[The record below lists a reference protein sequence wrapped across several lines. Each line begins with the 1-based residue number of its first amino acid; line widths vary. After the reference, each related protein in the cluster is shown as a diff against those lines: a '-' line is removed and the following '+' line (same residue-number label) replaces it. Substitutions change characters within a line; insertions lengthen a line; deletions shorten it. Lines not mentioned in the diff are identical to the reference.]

1 MVTLANRVKVATSTT
16 GTGTITLGAAEDGY
30 QTFAAGGI
38 TNGQTVRYVIE
49 DGNNW
54 EIGTGTY
61 TATGTTLTRTVTES
75 SNAGSAISLSGTAVV
90 FLSGG
95 AEELQHAADMD
106 QGVATTGSPT
116 FAGLTVDTS
125 TLVVDSTNNRVG
137 IGETAPEAS
146 LHITTSSGDTVLILE
161 ADPTNTN
168 ENDTPYIVFRA
179 DGSTGTT
186 ALVGLAGGSGDHAT
200 GTEANALV
208 LEATGSRA
216 VQVAPGSS
224 VSAHFDSDGN
234 VGIGTTTPASALDVV
249 GNIAVTGTVDGRD
262 VAADGALAASAVQ
275 PGDNISTLTNDAG
288 YTTLAGISYSR
299 KTANYTASSREG
311 IIADTSGG
319 AWTLTL
325 PATPSTGDFVVVAD
339 GADWSTTNLTI
350 GRNGSTIEGDAADM
364 TLDVGNISVT
374 FLYDGTTWE
383 VFAQIGP
390 SGDVVTLTGTQTLT
404 NKTLTSPVITSP
416 DIDLGSDATGDIL
429 YRNSGGSIA
438 RLGIGS
444 TDQVLTVASGLPAWG
459 DAAAG
464 ATGGG
469 TDQIFWE
476 NGQTVTTNYT
486 ITNGKNAMSA
496 GPITINSGVT
506 VTVGAGEVWTV
517 V

>member
-1 MVTLANRVKVATSTT
+1 MPTLANRVKVATSTT

-61 TATGTTLTRTVTES
+61 TATGTTLTRTVSES

-95 AEELQHAADMD
+95 AEELQRAADMD
-106 QGVATTGSPT
+106 QGVATTDSPT

-161 ADPTNTN
+161 ADPTNTD

-179 DGSTGTT
+179 DGSTGTSG
-186 ALVGLAGGSGDHAT
+186 LVGLVGNSGDHAT
-200 GTEANALV
+200 GTEANALL
-208 LEATGSRA
+208 LEATGTKA
-216 VQVAPGSS
+216 VQIAPGSS
-224 VSAHFDSDGN
+224 VSAHFDPDGN

-275 PGDNISTLTNDAG
+275 PGDSPTFAGSTFTGDVSFGDNDKAIFGAGSDLQIYHDGSNSYIDESAGLGNLIIKGANVQFRTPTNETYLNLGNNGAVTLYYDNAAKLA
-288 YTTLAGISYSR
+288 TT
-299 KTANYTASSREG
+299 
-311 IIADTSGG
+311 
-319 AWTLTL
+319 
-325 PATPSTGDFVVVAD
+325 STG
-339 GADWSTTNLTI
+339 I
-350 GRNGSTIEGDAADM
+350 
-364 TLDVGNISVT
+364 DVTGTVT
-374 FLYDGTTWE
+374 ATAF
-383 VFAQIGP
+383 
-390 SGDVVTLTGTQTLT
+390 SGDGSSLTG
-404 NKTLTSPVITSP
+404 I
-416 DIDLGSDATGDIL
+416 
-429 YRNSGGSIA
+429 
-438 RLGIGS
+438 
-444 TDQVLTVASGLPAWG
+444 
-459 DAAAG
+459 AAG

-469 TDQIFWE
+469 TDEIFWE

>member
-61 TATGTTLTRTVTES
+61 TATGTTLTRTVSES

-95 AEELQHAADMD
+95 AEELQHAANMD
-106 QGVATTGSPT
+106 QGVATTDSPT

-161 ADPTNTN
+161 ADPTNTD

-216 VQVAPGSS
+216 VQIAPGSS

-234 VGIGTTTPASALDVV
+234 VGIGTSTPSSALDVV
-249 GNIAVTGTVDGRD
+249 GSIAVTGTVDGRD
-262 VAADGALAASAVQ
+262 VAADGTKLDGIEAGADVTDTANVTAAGALMDSEVTNLAAVKAFDPTDYATAAQGALADSATQ

-288 YTTLAGISYSR
+288 YTTAGGISYSR

-364 TLDVGNISVT
+364 TMDIGNVSVT
-374 FLYDGTTWE
+374 FVYDGTTWE
-383 VFAQIGP
+383 IYLQAGAA
-390 SGDVVTLTGTQTLT
+390 GGNVVTLNNWT
-404 NKTLTSPVITSP
+404 ITESA
-416 DIDLGSDATGDIL
+416 GSL
-429 YRNSGGSIA
+429 FF
-438 RLGIGS
+438 
-444 TDQVLTVASGLPAWG
+444 
-459 DAAAG
+459 
-464 ATGGG
+464 ATGG
-469 TDQIFWE
+469 
-476 NGQTVTTNYT
+476 TNYM
-486 ITNGKNAMSA
+486 KLDS
-496 GPITINSGVT
+496 SGNL
-506 VTVGAGEVWTV
+506 TV
-517 V
+517 VGNMTAYGGPL

>member
-38 TNGQTVRYVIE
+38 TDGQTVRYVIE

-61 TATGTTLTRTVTES
+61 TASGTTLTRTVTES
-75 SNAGSAISLSGTAVV
+75 SNAGSAISLTGAAVV

-106 QGVATTGSPT
+106 QGVATTDSPT
-116 FAGLTVDTS
+116 FAGQTI
-125 TLVVDSTNNRVG
+125 N
-137 IGETAPEAS
+137 
-146 LHITTSSGDTVLILE
+146 
-161 ADPTNTN
+161 
-168 ENDTPYIVFRA
+168 
-179 DGSTGTT
+179 
-186 ALVGLAGGSGDHAT
+186 
-200 GTEANALV
+200 
-208 LEATGSRA
+208 
-216 VQVAPGSS
+216 
-224 VSAHFDSDGN
+224 
-234 VGIGTTTPASALDVV
+234 
-249 GNIAVTGTVDGRD
+249 GNITVTGTVDGRD

-288 YTTLAGISYSR
+288 YTTLAGISYAR

-364 TLDVGNISVT
+364 TMDIGNISVT

-383 VFAQIGP
+383 VFSQMGP

>member
-49 DGNNW
+49 DGDNW

-75 SNAGSAISLSGTAVV
+75 SNAGSAISLSGAAVV

-106 QGVATTGSPT
+106 QGVATTDSPT
-116 FAGLTVDTS
+116 FAGQTI
-125 TLVVDSTNNRVG
+125 N
-137 IGETAPEAS
+137 
-146 LHITTSSGDTVLILE
+146 
-161 ADPTNTN
+161 
-168 ENDTPYIVFRA
+168 
-179 DGSTGTT
+179 
-186 ALVGLAGGSGDHAT
+186 
-200 GTEANALV
+200 
-208 LEATGSRA
+208 
-216 VQVAPGSS
+216 
-224 VSAHFDSDGN
+224 
-234 VGIGTTTPASALDVV
+234 
-249 GNIAVTGTVDGRD
+249 GNITVTGTVDGRD
-262 VAADGALAASAVQ
+262 VAADGALAASAIQ

-288 YTTLAGISYSR
+288 YTTQAGISYSR

-325 PATPSTGDFVVVAD
+325 PASPSTGDFVVVAD
-339 GADWSTTNLTI
+339 GADWSTTNLTV

-364 TLDVGNISVT
+364 TMDIGNVSVT
-374 FLYDGTTWE
+374 FIYDGTTWE
-383 VFAQIGP
+383 VFVQAGAA
-390 SGDVVTLTGTQTLT
+390 GDGVTLTGVQTLT

-444 TDQVLTVASGLPAWG
+444 TDQVLKVASGLPAWG
-459 DAAAG
+459 DAGGGGGLQSVQVFTSSGTWTRPAG
-464 ATGGG
+464 ITKVRVFVTGGG
-469 TDQIFWE
+469 GGGGNSTSE
-476 NGQTVTTNYT
+476 
-486 ITNGKNAMSA
+486 
-496 GPITINSGVT
+496 INSGGATAIKLLDVSSISSAT
-506 VTVGAGEVWTV
+506 ITVGAGGSGGSSRGSGGTSSWSDGTNTISAGGGVNNNSPSASGGDINLNGDQSTFSAVAGSYWANGGYQYIANSTDYGAAGRAQDGSSGEDGIQGIVIV
-517 V
+517 EEYA